1 MPEIADLSLL
11 LVFVGWWREFGE
23 VVGEGLEDLVG
34 GFVRKAAARSGRGP
48 GPEVR
53 MDFLP
58 ADLPEAG
65 PFFLVSSSWELA
77 ESLGGLAGAL
87 DEVEGPAL
95 CALSLQL
102 VESSALSGAQVSY
115 RRPVVEIEGLPTGV
129 LGEMT
134 PAA

>member
-1 MPEIADLSLL
+1 
-11 LVFVGWWREFGE
+11 
-23 VVGEGLEDLVG
+23 
-34 GFVRKAAARSGRGP
+34 
-48 GPEVR
+48 
-53 MDFLP
+53 MDFLL

-77 ESLGGLAGAL
+77 ESLGSLAGAL

-102 VESSALSGAQVSY
+102 VEFSTLSGARVSY
-115 RRPVVEIEGLPTGV
+115 RRPVVEIEGRATGV

-134 PAA
+134 LAA